1 MRVKD
6 YYKILNLENNKV
18 TVDEIKSASRQQAK
32 KYHPDVNVGNK
43 LAEEKIKDINEA
55 YRILSNPSLKRKYDR
70 TWNYQIG
77 NKQKKVKR
85 KTSGEVAGE
94 FFGMFFGNN
103 EIKEEIAQ
111 SQVPP
116 VKGENIDTEI
126 NISIEDGYYGAE
138 KKIVLKDI
146 EGKDKSIEI
155 KIPEGIQ
162 NGEKIRLIG
171 QGKPG
176 KNGGKNGDLYIRIN
190 IEDGKKFKLKGNDLY
205 TIVPIS
211 PWEAALGTKAKVNS
225 VDDTKTAIYIPNGI
239 QSGETIEIPQKG
251 YKTQT
256 GERGNLIAQI
266 KIVIPEK
273 LTNEE
278 KEMFKRLKEISKFNP
293 RRV

>member
-1 MRVKD
+1 MKFKD
-6 YYKILNLENNKV
+6 YYKILDLENSKV
-18 TVDEIKSASRQQAK
+18 TVEQIKTAYRKQAK
-32 KYHPDVNVGNK
+32 KYHPDVNIGNK
-43 LAEEKIKDINEA
+43 LSEEKIKDINEA
-55 YRILSNPSLKRKYDR
+55 YRVLSNPTTKRKYDR
-70 TWNYQIG
+70 IWNYNIG
-77 NKQKKVKR
+77 FKQKKAR
-85 KTSGEVAGE
+85 QKTSGDVAGE

-111 SQVPP
+111 SKIPS
-116 VKGENIDTEI
+116 VKGENIETEI
-126 NISIEDGYYGAE
+126 NITIEDGFYGAE
-138 KKIVLKDI
+138 KKILLKDL
-146 EGKDKSIEI
+146 EGKSKTII
-155 KIPEGIQ
+155 VKVPEGIQ

-176 KNGGKNGDLYIRIN
+176 KNGGKNGDLYIKIN
-190 IEDGKKFKLKGNDLY
+190 IEDGKKYKLSGKDLY
-205 TIVPIS
+205 TVVPIS

-225 VDDTKTAIYIPNGI
+225 IDDTKTAIYIPNGI